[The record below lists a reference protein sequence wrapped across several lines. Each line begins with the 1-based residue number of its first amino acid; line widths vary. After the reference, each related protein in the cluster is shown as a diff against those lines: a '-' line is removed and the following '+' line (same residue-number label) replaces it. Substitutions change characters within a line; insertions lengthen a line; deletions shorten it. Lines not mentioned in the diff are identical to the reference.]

1 MPHETRKMDVSY
13 TCERQPFHV
22 HVETNGLTDRA
33 RNRWGGIYG
42 AIYGMGGILL
52 LQTLVKLFCY
62 WSVDVRCAM
71 RYVRVERVEDA
82 TTVKITP
89 VKFSGK
95 KELVDL
101 QWNET
106 QEGKKQAEF
115 EFRKQRFL
123 YQLKNECFEKLHFPT
138 KKTFQEYM
146 NSRGYGKDADVS
158 DALRTYGF
166 NKFTFPKA
174 SFGELLKEQMLAPF
188 FLFQMLCVALWFL
201 DEMWYFSM
209 FTLLMLVVFE
219 CTVVGSRIRS
229 LNQIRQ
235 ISSEPY
241 PLLVHRG
248 GKWVSCSPDLLVP
261 GDVVSFKRPI
271 GEDAD
276 EKTIGCDLLLLAGT
290 CITNEAMLTGE
301 STPQRK
307 TPVSQSP
314 PDEHLQM
321 KHDKHHIIFGG
332 TKILQHEADYQN
344 VKLRTPD
351 GGCLAYVLRT
361 GFDTAQ
367 GKLMRTILFSTERVT
382 ANNWEAGMFILFL
395 LIFALAAAAY
405 VWHVGSNDPAR
416 STFKLILNCSLIIT
430 SVIPPELP
438 MELSIAVNSSLVA
451 LSKRGVFCTE
461 PYRIPFA
468 GKVDTCCFDKTGTLT
483 SDELIFEGI
492 AMEKGAETPPE
503 SIQRIPAQVLA
514 ACQALVLVDNKLV
527 GDPLEC
533 AAMSHTG
540 WSLGR
545 SDDLKNTRD
554 GTTMKIVQRHHF
566 SSELKRMAVLAKVV
580 EPGSLEGRY
589 WAFVK
594 GAPEVLKP
602 LLRDAPEDYD
612 KTYKHHAQDGARVI
626 ALAYKPLAAAASSGE
641 VLSLEREA
649 VESGLE
655 FAGFALF
662 TCPLKPESEPSLRML
677 MESSHHLIM
686 ITGDASLTACHAAA
700 LVHIVQRNV
709 LILERTQGNNALWT
723 SVDETFQIPF
733 SPQAGDILD
742 LACDYD
748 LCVEGGAISII
759 EESGSFE
766 ELVPFVQV
774 WARTSPQQ
782 KESIL
787 RALRHLDRTTLMCGD
802 GTNDVGALKTS
813 HVGVALLS
821 TESVEKIKELQ
832 NLSPMERYKKI
843 KEHNEKQKQ
852 RRKPSGS
859 QTGASTSWE
868 ERMREQMRQHPNEK
882 VREMLEQMEA
892 EGDGQAPMVKL
903 GDASMAAP
911 FTARAASVE
920 PVSSIIRQG
929 RCTLVTTLQMFK
941 ILGLNCLSNAY
952 VLSVLYLDGVK
963 LGDTQATVSGMLSA
977 ALFLFLSHAKP
988 LDRLSA
994 QRPYPNVFS
1003 PYLLLSI
1010 LGQFAVHLTF
1020 LILSVRGALSHLP
1033 PDWKKPEPDTDFSP
1047 NIVNTVSYMANM
1059 MIQISTFAVNYVGH
1073 PFNTSIRENKGMWY
1087 SLMASVIFFVTIASD
1102 NMREFNTYLELVPL
1116 PETFRDRFLLMAF
1129 ADFVLSYGVEHAM
1142 RFLFPAP
1149 HGPRARP
1156 VRSEKKDKNL

>member
-1 MPHETRKMDVSY
+1 
-13 TCERQPFHV
+13 
-22 HVETNGLTDRA
+22 
-33 RNRWGGIYG
+33 
-42 AIYGMGGILL
+42 
-52 LQTLVKLFCY
+52 
-62 WSVDVRCAM
+62 
-71 RYVRVERVEDA
+71 
-82 TTVKITP
+82 
-89 VKFSGK
+89 
-95 KELVDL
+95 
-101 QWNET
+101 
-106 QEGKKQAEF
+106 
-115 EFRKQRFL
+115 
-123 YQLKNECFEKLHFPT
+123 
-138 KKTFQEYM
+138 
-146 NSRGYGKDADVS
+146 
-158 DALRTYGF
+158 
-166 NKFTFPKA
+166 
-174 SFGELLKEQMLAPF
+174 
-188 FLFQMLCVALWFL
+188 
-201 DEMWYFSM
+201 
-209 FTLLMLVVFE
+209 
-219 CTVVGSRIRS
+219 
-229 LNQIRQ
+229 
-235 ISSEPY
+235 
-241 PLLVHRG
+241 
-248 GKWVSCSPDLLVP
+248 
-261 GDVVSFKRPI
+261 
-271 GEDAD
+271 
-276 EKTIGCDLLLLAGT
+276 
-290 CITNEAMLTGE
+290 MLTGE

-307 TPVSQSP
+307 MPVSQRKP
-314 PDEHLQM
+314 EEKLQM
-321 KHDKHHIIFGG
+321 KQDKHHIIFGG

-344 VKLRTPD
+344 ARLRPPD

-395 LIFALAAAAY
+395 LIFAVAAAAY
-405 VWHVGSNDPAR
+405 VWHVGSNDPTR

-451 LSKRGVFCTE
+451 LTKRGVFCTE

-483 SDELIFEGI
+483 TDELIFEGI
-492 AMEKGAETPPE
+492 AMDQGSETPPE
-503 SIQRIPAQVLA
+503 SIQPIPARVLA
-514 ACQALVLVDNKLV
+514 ACQALVQVDGKLV
-527 GDPLEC
+527 GDPLES

-540 WSLGR
+540 WTMGR
-545 SDDLKNTRD
+545 SDDLKSARD
-554 GTTMKIVQRHHF
+554 GATMKIMQRHHF
-566 SSELKRMAVLAKVV
+566 SSDLKRMAVLARVV
-580 EPGSLEGRY
+580 EPGSKEGRY

-602 LLRDAPEDYD
+602 LLKDAPGDYD
-612 KTYKHHAQDGARVI
+612 RTYKLHAQDGARVI
-626 ALAYKPLAAAASSGE
+626 ALAHKPLPATVNSSE
-641 VLSLEREA
+641 LASLEREEL
-649 VESGLE
+649 ESGLE

-662 TCPLKPESEPSLRML
+662 SCPLKPESEPSLKML

-686 ITGDASLTACHAAA
+686 ITGDASLTACHAAT
-700 LVHIVQRNV
+700 LVHIVKREV
-709 LILERTQGNNALWT
+709 LILERTNENAAVWAT
-723 SVDETFQIPF
+723 VDEKLRVPF
-733 SPQAGDILD
+733 SPQTSDILD
-742 LACDYD
+742 LAYDYD
-748 LCVEGGAISII
+748 LCVEGGAISLV
-759 EESGSFE
+759 ETSGSFE
-766 ELVPFVQV
+766 ELVPYVQV

-782 KESIL
+782 KEAIL
-787 RALRHLDRTTLMCGD
+787 RALRHLGRTTLMCGD

-832 NLSPMERYKKI
+832 SLSPMERYKKV
-843 KEHNEKQKQ
+843 KEHSEKQKQ
-852 RRKPSGS
+852 RKKP
-859 QTGASTSWE
+859 TGNQAASSMSWE
-868 ERMREQMRQHPNEK
+868 EKMREQMRQHPNEK

-994 QRPYPNVFS
+994 QRPYPRVFS

-1010 LGQFAVHLTF
+1010 LGQFAVHLAF

-1033 PDWKKPEPDTDFSP
+1033 PDWKKPEPDMDFAP

-1102 NMREFNTYLELVPL
+1102 NMREFNAYLELVPL
-1116 PETFRDRFLLMAF
+1116 PETFRDRFLIMAF

-1149 HGPRARP
+1149 HGPSARP
-1156 VRSEKKDKNL
+1156 VRSRKKDKDQ